1 MIPFR
6 TLASLHP
13 CSQFLQDSTITRSIQ
28 DFHRHASPFNG
39 QFDDPNT
46 SKQNMFIF
54 MWILHGF
61 SMEVALRLQKKTHPL
76 SPVPQQFQAWHCW
89 LMLSPHASTCQ
100 PNGYR
105 GAIGRWKNMSSP
117 NPRIETNK
125 TGSKLNLSSSQFQ
138 SSHKPRRRSR
148 IDIHR
153 YPSISH
159 LS

>member
-1 MIPFR
+1 MILPTYPFR

-13 CSQFLQDSTITRSIQ
+13 CSQFLQDSIITRSIQ

-46 SKQNMFIF
+46 SKQNMLIF
-54 MWILHGF
+54 MWIL
-61 SMEVALRLQKKTHPL
+61 
-76 SPVPQQFQAWHCW
+76 HCW

-105 GAIGRWKNMSSP
+105 GAIGRWKNTSAP